1 MIVAMTRSGVM
12 GVNNQLP
19 WSIPEDLK
27 RFKELTLGKPVIMG
41 RKTFE
46 SIGRVLP
53 GRHSIVISRN
63 HSWSHAFAVPPSA
76 SVEVTDSLESALGRC
91 KESEEVFILGGG
103 EIFSQAL
110 GVADRAYVTWVEKE
124 FSGDIKFPD
133 PTLAM
138 FQSVSQ
144 EVRRGPID
152 FTFENFVR

>member
-1 MIVAMTRSGVM
+1 MTRSGVM

-27 RFKELTLGKPVIMG
+27 RFKELTMGKPVVMG

-53 GRHSIVISRN
+53 GRQSLVISRN
-63 HSWSHAFAVPPSA
+63 PKWTHTFQIPQSA
-76 SVEVTDSLESALGRC
+76 SVEVCESLELALERCRASA
-91 KESEEVFILGGG
+91 EVFVLGGG

-110 GVADRAYVTWVEKE
+110 DVADRAYITWVEKE
-124 FSGDIKFPD
+124 IAGDVHFPD
-133 PTLAM
+133 PSLHK
-138 FQSVSQ
+138 FQSVSR
-144 EVRRGPID
+144 EPRNGPID